1 MICAWNEARA
11 ALEGAT
17 CMWQDLD
24 GLHCATAPATAP
36 PTSIVW
42 AWWPY
47 PSDKVARLR
56 IDEDIVYLAEAAWPS
71 GSTPTI
77 PWGADDRRVA
87 QYRSAPD
94 TSITVTARFATAVV
108 DGLTFV
114 RPVDAQ
120 ES

>member
-77 PWGADDRRVA
+77 PWGADDRRVG
-87 QYRSAPD
+87 RDP
-94 TSITVTARFATAVV
+94 VGVGHAVRGRV
-108 DGLTFV
+108 VGQRRRDDRRLLING
-114 RPVDAQ
+114 RG
-120 ES
+120 